1 MAREVIISETVFQRY
16 ERLPH
21 ALLTVILV
29 YIGGA
34 ASLSF
39 LQLVRSIVAEQI
51 GPSQF
56 SHNDKSD
63 TMLEKESPSSTR
75 NLPASIIPDLDID
88 TKITYSQCY
97 RAVVC

>member
-1 MAREVIISETVFQRY
+1 M
-16 ERLPH
+16 
-21 ALLTVILV
+21 

-39 LQLVRSIVAEQI
+39 LELVRSIVADQI

-63 TMLEKESPSSTR
+63 TMLEKESPV
-75 NLPASIIPDLDID
+75 LPRAAPILGAADLDIE
-88 TKITYSQCY
+88 TRVAYSQCY
-97 RAVVC
+97 HAVVG